1 MEVCAP
7 NSVTLKIGISNV
19 VATRMATSNTPGGS
33 IPAFLV
39 HASVPGQ
46 ISNDVPLFLKW
57 LKSDREYFKKGAAKG
72 GEPDPI
78 PTSVPAEHPT
88 EETSIPAPVTQPR
101 QTLE

>member
-57 LKSDREYFKKGAAKG
+57 LKSDREYFKKG
-72 GEPDPI
+72 GEPDPT